1 MSCSG
6 SLSNAKNSNVL
17 GGPFNGFSARQTVLN
32 YKDNKQ
38 AITRKVL
45 RDGWN
50 TAFAQNQYKGYGRKI
65 GPFRA
70 VYNAGDWL
78 ARKDYACGGPTP
90 MSSNAPGWSQS
101 LVFIGSQKNNCD
113 NTGVPA
119 SSCNV
124 KYVYDSSLYTRF
136 LKEQAMNRNYNN
148 LKNGGDDHN
157 ASQVALMAIRRF

>member
-1 MSCSG
+1 
-6 SLSNAKNSNVL
+6 
-17 GGPFNGFSARQTVLN
+17 
-32 YKDNKQ
+32 
-38 AITRKVL
+38 
-45 RDGWN
+45 
-50 TAFAQNQYKGYGRKI
+50 
-65 GPFRA
+65 
-70 VYNAGDWL
+70 
-78 ARKDYACGGPTP
+78 

-136 LKEQAMNRNYNN
+136 LKEQAMNRNYND

>member
-1 MSCSG
+1 MSCPG

-65 GPFRA
+65 GPFR
-70 VYNAGDWL
+70 
-78 ARKDYACGGPTP
+78 
-90 MSSNAPGWSQS
+90 
-101 LVFIGSQKNNCD
+101 
-113 NTGVPA
+113 
-119 SSCNV
+119 
-124 KYVYDSSLYTRF
+124 LYT
-136 LKEQAMNRNYNN
+136 M
-148 LKNGGDDHN
+148 
-157 ASQVALMAIRRF
+157 QVIGWLVKIMLAVDLHLCPATLPVGPKVLFSSVVKRTIATIPVFPLPLVT